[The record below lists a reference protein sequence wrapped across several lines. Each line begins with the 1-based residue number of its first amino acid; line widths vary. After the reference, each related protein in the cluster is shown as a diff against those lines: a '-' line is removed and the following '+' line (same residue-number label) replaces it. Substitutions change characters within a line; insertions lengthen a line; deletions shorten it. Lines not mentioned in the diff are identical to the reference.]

1 MMIRIF
7 LWGLV
12 AAMTLQGFL
21 HADEY
26 GSAPSMM
33 GGMGLTLSVWS
44 ESVAEGARGLFTRG
58 PRPVP
63 LPRAVVQ
70 AALRETARHP
80 GIHTVPALRRSL
92 EAHERAWAAVRDAE
106 VAWMLEHADLVGAVL
121 VEPDARPLWSSWT
134 SRINRTEMA
143 VSAARSD
150 LCTVAALAPARCAF
164 FADAVKA
171 LEEQLGVAVR
181 AERAWRSVLELRGP
195 IDVEWWWSS
204 THPNSTSADVWRP
217 WSDAVAQLHNVTT
230 PRDPRILMLQERAT
244 AMSTSLTADAGWERR
259 LLESLLNGELWSAC
273 LQHVGAR
280 EGRVRELM
288 TAAGV
293 SELFMA
299 HERALNAS
307 LRVLSSGSGGKE
319 ADEHTV
325 REWFSEMA
333 GYAWWL
339 GDDIPGLVRRCLGQ
353 KTGDCARAGP
363 TEIAALSA
371 QMDERM
377 RIVED
382 WSRRLFVG
390 MWNALPAVAV
400 LFVVELIMVCIERK
414 VPAAPL
420 QMPPQL
426 PQLQEPRTIILQLQG
441 PSGQIVGMAER
452 QLITA

>member
-1 MMIRIF
+1 
-7 LWGLV
+7 
-12 AAMTLQGFL
+12 MTLQGFL

-33 GGMGLTLSVWS
+33 GGMGLAISVWS
-44 ESVAEGARGLFTRG
+44 ESVAEGARGLFSRA

-80 GIHTVPALRRSL
+80 GIHTVPALRRAL
-92 EAHERAWAAVRDAE
+92 EGHERAWVAFRDVE
-106 VAWMLEHADLVGAVL
+106 VTWMLGHADLVGAVL
-121 VEPDARPLWSSWT
+121 VEPDARPLWTVWSW
-134 SRINRTEMA
+134 RINETETAIAAARKQLCA
-143 VSAARSD
+143 VSA
-150 LCTVAALAPARCAF
+150 LAPVKCAG
-164 FADAVKA
+164 AAATVKV
-171 LEEQLGVAVR
+171 LEERLAFEVR
-181 AERAWRSVLELRGP
+181 AEGAWRAVLELRGS
-195 IDVEWWWSS
+195 IDVRWWWSAI
-204 THPNSTSADVWRP
+204 HPNSTESATDVWRP
-217 WSDAVAQLHNVTT
+217 WADAISQLHNVTA
-230 PRDPRILMLQERAT
+230 PKDARISALVGRA
-244 AMSTSLTADAGWERR
+244 AAIAVALTGEDGWERR
-259 LLESLLNGELWSAC
+259 LLGSLLIGELWSAC

-280 EGRVRELM
+280 ENRVRELM

-293 SELFMA
+293 SELFTA

-307 LRVLSSGSGGKE
+307 LRVLGPAGGAKE
-319 ADEHTV
+319 ADEQTV
-325 REWFSEMA
+325 REWFGEMA

-371 QMDERM
+371 QMDERA

-400 LFVVELIMVCIERK
+400 LFVVELITLCIERK
-414 VPAAPL
+414 APVATVAVP
-420 QMPPQL
+420 QIQ
-426 PQLQEPRTIILQLQG
+426 QEPRTIVLQLQG
-441 PSGQIVGMAER
+441 PASSALGWQGPAGQIVAER